1 MALATALDLPRTPLT
16 PVQLLWLNLV
26 TDSLPALALGVEPVE
41 EGVME
46 EGPRPAHVSL
56 FTRQFSLQLAWQG
69 LLVGG
74 VTLAAWGLGWG
85 MAADGGALAG
95 TMAFATLTLCQLFH
109 AFDVRS
115 DHKTVAELGVTS
127 NRAMV
132 RAFLVGA
139 ALLLSALIFPPLRL
153 VFGTVAMSPKAWG
166 WVVLLSLVPAVASEL
181 NKVLHRAQGKKR
193 DQHPV
198 RI

>member
-1 MALATALDLPRTPLT
+1 MSLWKVALGI
-16 PVQLLWLNLV
+16 
-26 TDSLPALALGVEPVE
+26 LAL
-41 EGVME
+41 
-46 EGPRPAHVSL
+46 
-56 FTRQFSLQLAWQG
+56 
-69 LLVGG
+69 
-74 VTLAAWGLGWG
+74 
-85 MAADGGALAG
+85 
-95 TMAFATLTLCQLFH
+95 
-109 AFDVRS
+109 
-115 DHKTVAELGVTS
+115 
-127 NRAMV
+127 
-132 RAFLVGA
+132 FLVGA